1 MKSVISVDL
10 GATNLR
16 VGVVNED
23 LSLGVVLREPST
35 KNDPDALYNQIKRM
49 IT

>member
-35 KNDPDALYNQIKRM
+35 KK
-49 IT
+49 